1 MVGGAVATDLTT
13 IRLLLAVADGGSFN
27 RAAALLG
34 IKDSTVSRRMSELEH
49 AAGVALFLKR
59 TTGTELTE
67 AGRQVVAAAE
77 SVMEALSGFE
87 ETVSGVGRAT
97 QRPVTISAPEGLSS
111 YILAPLSSGFAPPAS
126 PVRFSDAM
134 PPVSFLPLGTPA
146 DIELILVQPG
156 APIPKT
162 SDYVSRKLGLMQF
175 RPAAARGY
183 LEANGAPQSVA
194 ELARRPILQHSTYTV
209 LPSFARWADIAAT
222 SATGPVVTVST
233 SSALHRVTLTG
244 AGIALLPTFS
254 ELLDPSV
261 VVLPVGD
268 PLGVEVWAVALP
280 ETLSLP
286 TAKRAWDV
294 LSHGFHSSVWF
305 NAG

>member
-1 MVGGAVATDLTT
+1 MATDLTT
-13 IRLLLAVADGGSFN
+13 IRLLMAIADSGSFN
-27 RAAALLG
+27 RAASIVG
-34 IKDSTVSRRMSELEH
+34 IKESTVSRRMSELEQ
-49 AAGVALFLKR
+49 AAGIPLFLKR

-77 SVMEALSGFE
+77 SVMEAVVKFDDA
-87 ETVSGVGRAT
+87 VSGVGRAV

-111 YILAPLSSGFAPPAS
+111 YILAPLSSGFAPPTC
-126 PVRFSDAM
+126 PVRFSDAL

-146 DIELILVQPG
+146 DIEVILVQPG

-175 RPAAARGY
+175 RPAASRGY
-183 LEANGAPQSVA
+183 LEANGAPQTVA
-194 ELARRPILQHSTYTV
+194 DLARRPILQHSAYTI

-222 SATGPVVTVST
+222 GANGPVVTVST

-244 AGIALLPTFS
+244 AGISLLPTFS

-261 VVLPVGD
+261 VVLPVGE

-286 TAKRAWDV
+286 TAKRAWEV